1 MITRLEDF
9 QKHYPEAI
17 MDTKYNI
24 PCVCCAKLGYL
35 RTEDCCCDC
44 YKCWNTAVQDKDK
57 DN

>member
-44 YKCWNTAVQDKDK
+44 YKCWNTAVKDK